1 LRAAKYTGEG
11 RIALDLEAAEVL
23 PGPGEVQIEVAY
35 SGICGTDLHV
45 LHGDMDQ
52 RVQIPAALG
61 HEMSG
66 RICRI
71 GQGVEGIEIGAP
83 VTVMPL
89 KWCGQCD
96 TCRAGHQH
104 ICPQLQF
111 IGIDSP
117 GAMQSRWTVPAS
129 TVIPIPDHIGLREA
143 ALIEPLAVAVHDVS
157 RSRLQAGE
165 TALIIGGGPIGQLI
179 ALVAQQT
186 GADVIL
192 AEPDEGRRQFAAEN
206 GIHTVDP
213 RSADLAAVL
222 HERTRGVGADV
233 VFEVAGLPM
242 TALDAMQHARPRG
255 RVVIVA
261 IHPKPVPMDLHRM
274 FWRELEVLGARVY
287 ERADF
292 EKAVNLLSAGELPV
306 HRLISDV
313 VPLEKAQDAFV
324 RLSSSQAMKVLVDV
338 QSEGEPA

>member
-1 LRAAKYTGEG
+1 MRAAKYIGDG
-11 RIALDLEAAEVL
+11 RITLDPEAEEFP
-23 PGPGEVQIEVAY
+23 PGSGEVQIEVAY

-52 RVQIPAALG
+52 RVQIPSALG

-66 RICRI
+66 RVHRV
-71 GQGVEGIEIGAP
+71 GEGVVGISTGDA

-89 KWCGQCD
+89 KWCGQCK

-117 GAMQSRWTVPAS
+117 GAMQSRWTVPAE
-129 TVIPIPDHIGLREA
+129 TVVPVPANVDLREA

-157 RSRLQAGE
+157 RSRLVAGE
-165 TALIIGGGPIGQLI
+165 TALVIGGGPIGQLI
-179 ALVAQQT
+179 ALVALRA
-186 GADVIL
+186 GANVVL
-192 AEPDEGRRQFAAEN
+192 SEPDQGRRHFASEN
-206 GIHTVDP
+206 GIRTVDP
-213 RSADLAAVL
+213 LSADLAAVL
-222 HERTRGVGADV
+222 DEHTDGVGADV
-233 VFEVAGLPM
+233 VFEVAGLSA

-292 EKAVNLLSAGELPV
+292 DKAVELLSAGQLPV

-324 RLSSSQAMKVLVDV
+324 KLSGSQAMKVLVDV
-338 QSEGEPA
+338 QSQGEQA